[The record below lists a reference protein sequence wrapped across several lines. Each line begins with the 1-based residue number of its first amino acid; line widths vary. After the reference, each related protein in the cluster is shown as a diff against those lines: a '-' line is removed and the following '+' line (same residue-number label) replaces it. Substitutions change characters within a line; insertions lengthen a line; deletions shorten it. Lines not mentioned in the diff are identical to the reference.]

1 MKFLYRPLRGTLEE
15 SMREVQEFDSI
26 EAVRAGVYAEWNAD
40 GKVFDLS
47 DVEVVLTEEVA
58 EPKIGWYHVHSIT
71 IKRFGD
77 EHFDTPQVIGHCEF
91 RNTPDEQ
98 DLLGFDVLGIKYEDL
113 APAPN
118 TFRKMMG
125 LPEINPFDEVRRF
138 DFDSMIGKPL
148 QGVNDAITEWL
159 TSVGIKPDD
168 K

>member
-1 MKFLYRPLRGTLEE
+1 MKFLYRPLRSTLEE

-47 DVEVVLTEEVA
+47 DVEVVLTEEIA
-58 EPKIGWYHVHSIT
+58 EPKIGWYHVHPIT

-77 EHFDTPQVIGHCEF
+77 EHFDKPQVIGHCEF

-98 DLLGFDVLGIKYEDL
+98 DLLGFRYQDSIGIKYEDIS
-113 APAPN
+113 PN
-118 TFRKMMG
+118 T
-125 LPEINPFDEVRRF
+125 LRRMLGVPPF

-148 QGVNDAITEWL
+148 EDVNDALTKFL
-159 TSVGIKPDD
+159 TSIEIKPDD